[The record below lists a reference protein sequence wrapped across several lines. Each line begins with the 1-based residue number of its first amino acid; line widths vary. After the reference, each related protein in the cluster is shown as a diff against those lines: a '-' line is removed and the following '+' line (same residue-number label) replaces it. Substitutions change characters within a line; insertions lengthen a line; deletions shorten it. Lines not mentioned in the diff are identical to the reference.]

1 MESKCPQIFSNTVCP
16 PPDPPSH
23 TSYVQGFMRGRE
35 KRRYVHSFIN
45 PLTSSPLAVPCPLPV
60 RLSELLSYRLWQLTL
75 TCQTTT
81 TLLTGS
87 IWPLSESTPLF
98 PLSLPSSVS
107 PRPLYFPYLL
117 SLLSAP
123 PLSVLSLS
131 LCHTHLKAFNYT
143 LINRHNQPIVYYDIL
158 FNHVLQFNTRHWL
171 CWLWYNLMDI

>member
-1 MESKCPQIFSNTVCP
+1 MESK
-16 PPDPPSH
+16 
-23 TSYVQGFMRGRE
+23 YVRGFMRGRD
-35 KRRYVHSFIN
+35 KRRFVHSFIN

-87 IWPLSESTPLF
+87 IWPLSESTLLF
-98 PLSLPSSVS
+98 PLSLPSVF
-107 PRPLYFPYLL
+107 PRPLYFPYPL

-143 LINRHNQPIVYYDIL
+143 LINRDNLPIVYYDIL
-158 FNHVLQFNTRHWL
+158 SNHVLQL
-171 CWLWYNLMDI
+171 PYNSLFVFIIASVSSRPTDID

>member
-1 MESKCPQIFSNTVCP
+1 MESK
-16 PPDPPSH
+16 
-23 TSYVQGFMRGRE
+23 YVQGFMRGRE

-87 IWPLSESTPLF
+87 IWPLSESTLLF
-98 PLSLPSSVS
+98 PLSLPSVS

-143 LINRHNQPIVYYDIL
+143 LINRDNLPIVYYDIL
-158 FNHVLQFNTRHWL
+158 SNHVLQL
-171 CWLWYNLMDI
+171 PYNSLFGFIIASVSTGSRPTDID